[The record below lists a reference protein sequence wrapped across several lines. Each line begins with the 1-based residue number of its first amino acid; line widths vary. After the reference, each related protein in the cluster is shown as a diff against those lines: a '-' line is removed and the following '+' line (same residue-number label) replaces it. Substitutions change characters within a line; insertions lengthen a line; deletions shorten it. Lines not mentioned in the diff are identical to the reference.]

1 MPPEA
6 RLAMPVQSLDAWRA
20 GAAAEAL
27 RPDAAT
33 LRARVFVFGL
43 TVALTGFGTSE
54 IIAVVSPAGATWLQ
68 VVFAALFALTFAWI
82 AFAAA
87 GALVG
92 CWRLAA
98 MRRKAVSGE
107 PAGRLGRNV
116 LVMPVYNEDTAA
128 VFHRLAAMAE
138 DLAANDLGAHF
149 DLMVLSDTRAP
160 AMAEAEMAAAKRL
173 RALMAGRVAVH
184 YRRRADNRH
193 RKAGNIADFVT
204 RWGGRYDHMVV
215 LDADSTMTAST
226 LATLARAMAA
236 DPGAGIIQTMP
247 LLAGRLSLFARMQ
260 QFAAAAYGPVVAA
273 GLAAWHGRDGNYWG
287 HNAIIRIA
295 AFAAAAGLPEL
306 RGKKPF
312 GGHVLSHDFVE
323 AALMRRAG
331 WAVYMLPAL
340 EGSFEQSPPGFIELA
355 ARDRRWTQGNLQ
367 HLKVI
372 AASGLHWMSRLHL
385 LQGIMGYLASPLW
398 LALILIGLGL
408 SLQARFVVPDY
419 FPHGLALFPAWPI
432 FDPQRALRLFGFT
445 MAVVLLP
452 KLLGTALVLADGERR
467 RGFGGAV
474 AVLAGLVAEIF
485 LSSLMAPVMMLV
497 QTLAVS
503 SIVMGRDGGWAPQ
516 NRADGGTAFNLALRF
531 HAGHMIFGLA
541 LAAAAV
547 AVSPSTALWMAPVV
561 AGLILAAPLTWFTAS
576 PLCGRWARALGLFTT
591 PAEHVFACR
600 PDRANAQIVAIAA
613 E

>member
-6 RLAMPVQSLDAWRA
+6 GLAMPAQSLASGQARS
-20 GAAAEAL
+20 GSPPQ
-27 RPDAAT
+27 RPDRAT
-33 LRARVFVFGL
+33 LCARVFVFGL
-43 TVALTGFGTSE
+43 SAALTGFGTSE

-68 VVFAALFALTFAWI
+68 VVFAALFAVTFAWI

-87 GALVG
+87 GAVLG

-98 MRRKAVSGE
+98 ARRNPARDA
-107 PAGRLGRNV
+107 PAGPLGRNV
-116 LVMPVYNEDTAA
+116 LVMPVYNEDTDA
-128 VFHRLAAMAE
+128 VLHRLAAMAE
-138 DLAANDLGAHF
+138 DFAANDLGAHF
-149 DLMVLSDTRAP
+149 DIMVLSDTRTRDIA
-160 AMAEAEMAAAKRL
+160 AAEMAAAQRL
-173 RALMAGRVAVH
+173 RARMRGRVAIH
-184 YRRRADNRH
+184 YRLRADNRH

-215 LDADSTMTAST
+215 LDADSSMSAAT
-226 LATLARAMAA
+226 LARLARAMAG
-236 DPGAGIIQTMP
+236 DPAAGIIQTMP
-247 LLAGRLSLFARMQ
+247 LLSGRMSLFARMQ
-260 QFAAAAYGPVVAA
+260 QFAGAAYGPVVAS

-306 RGKKPF
+306 AGKKPF
-312 GGHVLSHDFVE
+312 GGHILSHDFVE

-331 WAVYMLPAL
+331 WAVYMLPDL
-340 EGSFEQSPPGFIELA
+340 GGSFEQSPPGFIELA

-372 AASGLHWMSRLHL
+372 SASGLHWMSRLHL
-385 LQGIMGYLASPLW
+385 LQGIMSYLASPLW

-445 MAVVLLP
+445 MAVLLLP
-452 KLLGTALVLADGERR
+452 KVLGTALVLADSERR
-467 RGFGGAV
+467 RAFGGGAAV
-474 AVLAGLVAEIF
+474 VASLVAEIF

-497 QTLAVS
+497 QTLAVA
-503 SIVMGRDGGWAPQ
+503 SIVMGRDAGWAPQ
-516 NRADGGTAFNLALRF
+516 NRADGSLAFSLALSF
-531 HAGHMIFGLA
+531 HARHMIFGLV

-547 AVSPSTALWMAPVV
+547 AVSPSTALWMLPVV
-561 AGLILAAPLTWFTAS
+561 SGLVLAAPLTWFTAS
-576 PLCGRWARALGLFTT
+576 PACGRRARALRLFVT
-591 PAEHVFACR
+591 PPEQLSGRRARAEDA
-600 PDRANAQIVAIAA
+600 PMAIAA